1 MMKSDWISYDEE
13 KPPIGTEVLSR
24 NEDWIN
30 EDFNK
35 FGIRIGFQNE
45 DENGD
50 FITAQWDNSSDFY
63 ETIESFPT
71 HWKFIN

>member
-1 MMKSDWISYDEE
+1 MKSNWISYDEE
-13 KPPIGTEVLSR
+13 KPPIGIEVLSR
-24 NEDWIN
+24 SEDWIN

-45 DENGD
+45 DKNRD
-50 FITAQWDNSSDFY
+50 FITAKWDNSSDLY